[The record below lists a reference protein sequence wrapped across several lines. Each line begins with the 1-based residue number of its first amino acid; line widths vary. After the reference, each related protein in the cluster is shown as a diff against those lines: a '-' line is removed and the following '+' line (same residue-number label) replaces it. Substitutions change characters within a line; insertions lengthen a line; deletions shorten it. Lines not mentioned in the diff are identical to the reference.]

1 MTVKNLPTILL
12 LLATILSSV
21 AIALPLWS
29 KTKEL
34 GGSKFSGLWSKC
46 DSTSVILDSPDGAFC
61 ANFEKNFAG
70 YTPPKAILVS
80 QIVSIVGAVFAAIAA
95 LLFVRGNKNYSALFA
110 FISLL
115 CMITTL
121 IVYPVVS
128 LKDLNKGCDKDNCL
142 SLDVSYGLQA
152 GATALTLLGFVLIKR
167 K

>member
-29 KTKEL
+29 KITEKIVTVTDT
-34 GGSKFSGLWSKC
+34 GSYGLWSKC
-46 DSTSVILDSPDGAFC
+46 IEISGSPNTCTNYNSDTNKG
-61 ANFEKNFAG
+61 
-70 YTPPKAILVS
+70 PKAILVS
-80 QIVSIVGAVFAAIAA
+80 QILSIVGAVFAAIAA
-95 LLFVRGNKNYSALFA
+95 LLCIRGNKNYSALFA
-110 FISLL
+110 LMSLL

-121 IVYPVVS
+121 VVYPVVS

>member
-29 KTKEL
+29 KTKKEL
-34 GGSKFSGLWSKC
+34 GGSVFSGLWSAC
-46 DSTSVILDSPDGAFC
+46 ELTTATNNTEQVC
-61 ANFEKNFAG
+61 CVNFEKKMDP
-70 YTPPKAILVS
+70 PPKAILVS

-121 IVYPVVS
+121 VVYPVVS
-128 LKDLNKGCDKDNCL
+128 LKDLNKSCDQDGCF
-142 SLDVSYGLQA
+142 SLDASYGLQA